1 MGIVNVTPDSF
12 SDGGHYADPGAA
24 LAQISHLVDAGADWI
39 DIGAESTRPNAQ
51 PLSPQEEW
59 SRLAPVLETL
69 AQEPASGRP
78 GLSLDT
84 RHGATAANALALA
97 RKGGWGVRMIND
109 VSGGEDLS
117 LLEAVA
123 AHGATLVI
131 MHHLG
136 IPVDPSRT
144 LDPQADAL
152 CVIIQWA
159 SERLETLATRG
170 IPRQR
175 LLIDPG
181 VGFGKTSAQ
190 NWDLIRRSDALVTAL
205 PCPVLV
211 GHSRKRFL
219 SDLTDRPAAERDLET
234 QVLGLTLARA
244 GVALVRVHDV
254 AGMRR
259 VLVAAQAA
267 GLLT

>member
-51 PLSPQEEW
+51 PLTPQEEW
-59 SRLAPVLETL
+59 SRLAPVLEAL

-84 RHGATAANALALA
+84 RHGATAAKALALA
-97 RKGGWGVRMIND
+97 RGDGWAVRMIND
-109 VSGGEDLS
+109 VSGGEDPS
-117 LLEAVA
+117 LVEAVA
-123 AHGATLVI
+123 AHGAKLVI

-136 IPVDPSRT
+136 IPVDPNRT
-144 LDPQADAL
+144 LDPQTDAL
-152 CVIIQWA
+152 AAIVQWA
-159 SERLETLATRG
+159 KERIETLATTG
-170 IPRQR
+170 IPTQH

-190 NWDLIRRSDALVTAL
+190 NWDLIRRSDALVSAL
-205 PCPVLV
+205 SCPVLV

-219 SDLTDRPAAERDLET
+219 SDLTDRPAAQRDLET
-234 QVLGLTLARA
+234 QILGISLARA
-244 GVALVRVHDV
+244 QVAMVRVHDV
-254 AGMRR
+254 DGMRR

-267 GLLT
+267 GLLA